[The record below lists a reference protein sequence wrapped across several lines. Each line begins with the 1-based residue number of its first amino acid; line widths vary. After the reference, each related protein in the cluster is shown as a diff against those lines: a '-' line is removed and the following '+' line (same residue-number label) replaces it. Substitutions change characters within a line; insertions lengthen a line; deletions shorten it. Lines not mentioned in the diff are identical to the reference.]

1 VLEEILPVHGEEW
14 EDVLLS
20 HAANFPGSHR
30 TSDSLHRKFL
40 QLYRV
45 KKPTG
50 DPFCPP
56 DVRKAKC
63 LCHLITTKCE
73 IDDAEGGPLAPDVSF
88 DHDIIEDDNVEN
100 EDDEGGA
107 QHGVVRE
114 NHAAEVPQ
122 VAHGNGVLAPLP
134 PNISDIAA
142 SRKRAAVRNK
152 SDDILEVYK
161 LKILQKE
168 EEREAERERYER
180 EREERAAEMRMRRE
194 EEERRFRHEVELR
207 KAEAEARREE
217 MKAEAESRRE
227 EARAFRVMLMIMMM
241 GKKHDKNI
249 NY

>member
-1 VLEEILPVHGEEW
+1 MMNANNQPAQIPANVGHHQQQGHRNERTSNVIEEILPVHGEEW

-73 IDDAEGGPLAPDVSF
+73 IDDAEWTRDVSF
-88 DHDIIEDDNVEN
+88 DDYIVVDETVVEN
-100 EDDEGGA
+100 EDDKI
-107 QHGVVRE
+107 GVLRE
-114 NHAAEVPQ
+114 FLPVVETQ

-134 PNISDIAA
+134 QSISEIAA
-142 SRKRAAVRNK
+142 SCKRSAVR
-152 SDDILEVYK
+152 I
-161 LKILQKE
+161 
-168 EEREAERERYER
+168 
-180 EREERAAEMRMRRE
+180 RATISWR
-194 EEERRFRHEVELR
+194 
-207 KAEAEARREE
+207 
-217 MKAEAESRRE
+217 STS
-227 EARAFRVMLMIMMM
+227 
-241 GKKHDKNI
+241 
-249 NY
+249 